1 MSRRICG
8 EIDTA
13 GAAGVYMSQ
22 KHTGARNKRMT
33 KRGKRIE
40 RMNGL
45 GTKEEERKQP
55 MQKQQQQQQQI
66 THPQKDE
73 HQLQSELRA
82 QVV

>member
-1 MSRRICG
+1 
-8 EIDTA
+8 
-13 GAAGVYMSQ
+13 
-22 KHTGARNKRMT
+22 MT